1 MVSELWTANPSRS
14 KEKQMNNK
22 GEFMVKWKK
31 VQDRLMNKAI
41 DITFDEL
48 STLLIHYGYQMKNKG
63 KTSGSRVLFT
73 NKNLQP
79 ILVHKPRPAKEMNE
93 TSLKGVRELIERLMD
108 EKEEEYE

>member
-1 MVSELWTANPSRS
+1 
-14 KEKQMNNK
+14 
-22 GEFMVKWKK
+22 MVKWKK
-31 VQDRLMNKAI
+31 VQERLLQHAN

-48 STLLIHYGYQMKNKG
+48 ATLLSHYGYQASNKG

-79 ILVHKPRPAKEMNE
+79 ILVHKPHPAKEMNE